1 MKKLSLLFPFLFLF
15 ISGSALMAE
24 VSVLPTPKYAHQ
36 EKGMLRF
43 DRLSGVFGDGAED
56 RASLDELADYFG
68 KSFTTEKTH
77 GRTVLALDAR
87 LIGGRAAA
95 NEFDVPS
102 GIRDSVLSSNEGYFL
117 KTGRGHIEILANSKT
132 GIFYAVATLLQLVE
146 KRKNGYEIPIVTIA
160 DYPSLKMRGISDDIS
175 RGQISTLENFKKII
189 RFLAMYKMNFYMPY
203 IEDEFDF
210 KSYPDFSE
218 GRAPLTV
225 KEVAE
230 LDKYGRLYHVQIIP
244 AFETLGH
251 MEDVLY
257 KKEFEKYAEFP
268 GATCIDI
275 SSDSAFAFMK
285 NLLSE
290 IAPAFSS
297 KYFNMSA
304 DESFDVGLGASK
316 HLVDSLGIDEAH
328 AQYYKR
334 VYGVLKSLGKD
345 VMMYGD
351 IILKDPDILS
361 EIPKDITIVDW
372 HYGASFDYPSVQV
385 FKDAGFPFLSSP
397 AVWNFVGPFPNFFNT
412 YANIQYFAREGY
424 EGGAKGLLVSTW
436 NDNGGAC
443 LRELNYPGYA
453 WGAQCAWNP
462 ETANPAKFE
471 SVFFHHYFRTKSQL
485 PRIIYELLSSA
496 SNQISWYEFWRA
508 PFVTMRDY
516 NVPSRTEAIQAS
528 IPEVLSLI
536 KEAHK
541 VVGAN
546 KDILDLYEL
555 SAKMDKYWADRVT
568 GVLKMRDLSADS
580 LLSSKEKE
588 EQIEKIE
595 DTLLGTIGKIKEE
608 YTKMYL
614 RTNRYPMLQLLE
626 GRFEDQEKDLKQGSA
641 EMLAGNSDYNQLIT
655 SQFVYYPG
663 SRPHAREGSK
673 VDTATFMKTVDLENV
688 PGHSEVQLIGDTY
701 CKLFVN
707 GKYVGDVKARRTLT
721 LNVERKRV
729 QVFDL
734 DKFLHKGENTFMVQA
749 VNFDRFGSAGCNV
762 IAQIGNDTLRT
773 DSTWKVAKGI
783 VAPEGIESA
792 SFLEAAPYDNG
803 WTVTAPDFSLKL
815 RSWIER

>member
-1 MKKLSLLFPFLFLF
+1 MKKSLLLVPFLSLTIL
-15 ISGSALMAE
+15 GSAIMAE
-24 VSVLPTPKYAHQ
+24 VRVLPTPKYAH
-36 EKGMLRF
+36 EKVGSVHF
-43 DRLSGVFGDGAED
+43 GTLSAVFTEAAND
-56 RASLDELADYFG
+56 RASVDELSGYFG
-68 KSFTTEKTH
+68 KSFREGKAP
-77 GRTVLALDAR
+77 GKSVLLLDAR
-87 LIGGRAAA
+87 LVSGKTSTD
-95 NEFDVPS
+95 NLDVPET
-102 GIRDSVLSSNEGYFL
+102 IRDSVLSSPDGYFL
-117 KTGRGHIEILANSKT
+117 KSGKGRIEILANSKT

-146 KRKNGYEIPIVTIA
+146 KEKRGYSIPVVTIA

-175 RGQISTLENFKKII
+175 RGQISTLANFKKII
-189 RFLAMYKMNFYMPY
+189 RFIAMYKMNVYMPY

-210 KSYPDFSE
+210 KSYPDFSK

-230 LDKYGRLYHVQIIP
+230 LDKYGKLYHVRVIP

-251 MEDVLY
+251 MEDILY

-275 SSDSAFAFMK
+275 SSDSALAFMK

-328 AQYYKR
+328 AQYYRK
-334 VYGVLKSLGKD
+334 VYEILKSLGKK

-351 IILKDPDILS
+351 IILKNPNILS

-385 FKDAGFPFLSSP
+385 FKNAGFPFLSSP
-397 AVWNFVGPFPNFFNT
+397 AVWNFTGPFPNFYNS

-424 EGGAKGLLVSTW
+424 EGGALGLLVSTW
-436 NDNGGAC
+436 NDNGGAE

-453 WGAQCAWNP
+453 WGAECAWNP
-462 ETANPAKFE
+462 ETSSPAHFE
-471 SVFFHHYFRTKSQL
+471 SVFFPQYFQTKSQL

-496 SNQISWYEFWRA
+496 NNQITWYEFWRA
-508 PFVTMRDY
+508 PFVSMRDY
-516 NVPSRTEAIQAS
+516 NVPSRTESIESS

-536 KEAHK
+536 KEARN

-546 KDILDLYEL
+546 EDILDLYEL
-555 SAKMDKYWADRVT
+555 SAKMDKYWADKVT
-568 GVLKMRDLSADS
+568 GVMRMRTISADS
-580 LLSSKEKE
+580 LLTARQRE
-588 EQIEKIE
+588 EHIGRIE
-595 DTLLGTIGKIKEE
+595 DHLVSSVASLKAE
-608 YTKMYL
+608 YTRLYL

-626 GRFEDQEKDLKQGSA
+626 GRFEDQEKDLKQGTA
-641 EMLAGNSDYNQLIT
+641 QMLAGNSNYNQLIT
-655 SQFVYYPG
+655 SNFIYYPE
-663 SRPHAREGSK
+663 SRPYAREDFKIDS
-673 VDTATFMKTVDLENV
+673 ATFLKTIDLTRV
-688 PGHSEVQLIGDTY
+688 PEHAEVQLIGDTY

-707 GKYVGDVKARRTLT
+707 GTYIGDVKARRTLT

-729 QVFDL
+729 QVFDVGQ
-734 DKFLHKGENTFMVQA
+734 FLRKGANTFMVQA
-749 VNFDRFGSAGCNV
+749 VNFDRFGSAGCNI
-762 IAQIGNDTLRT
+762 IAQIGNDTLKT

-783 VAPEGIESA
+783 ISPDGVTSA
-792 SFLEAAPYDNG
+792 RFVGARPYDNG

>member
-1 MKKLSLLFPFLFLF
+1 MKKLLLLVPFLFLF
-15 ISGSALMAE
+15 VSGSALMAE
-24 VSVLPTPKYAHQ
+24 VRVLPTPKYAHQ
-36 EKGMLRF
+36 NKGVLHF
-43 DRLSGVFGDGAED
+43 DRLSGVFSGGARD

-68 KSFTTEKTH
+68 RSFKAEKTS
-77 GRTVLALDAR
+77 GRAVLVLEAR
-87 LIGGRAAA
+87 LIGDRMAA

-102 GIRDSVLSSNEGYFL
+102 AIRDSVLSSSEGYFL
-117 KTGRGHIEILANSKT
+117 RAGGGRVEILANTRT
-132 GIFYAVATLLQLVE
+132 GIFYAVTTFLQLVE

-189 RFLAMYKMNFYMPY
+189 RFIAMYKMNFYMPY

-210 KSYPDFSE
+210 KSYPDFSK

-230 LDKYGRLYHVQIIP
+230 LDKYGKLYHVQVIP

-275 SSDSAFAFMK
+275 SSDTAFAFMK

-328 AQYYKR
+328 AQYYKK
-334 VYGVLKSLGKD
+334 VYEVLKSLGKD

-351 IILKDPDILS
+351 IILKNPDILS

-372 HYGASFDYPSVQV
+372 HYGASFNYPSVQV

-436 NDNGGAC
+436 NDNGGAD

-462 ETANPAKFE
+462 ETRSPAEFE
-471 SVFFHHYFRTKSQL
+471 SIFFHQYFRTKSQL
-485 PRIIYELLSSA
+485 PRIIYGLLSSA

-516 NVPSRTEAIQAS
+516 NVPSRTESIQAT

-536 KEAHK
+536 REARK

-546 KDILDLYEL
+546 EDILDLYEL

-568 GVLKMRDLSADS
+568 GVLRMRDLSADS
-580 LLSSKEKE
+580 LLSPQEKK
-588 EQIEKIE
+588 EQIEEIE
-595 DTLLGTIGKIKEE
+595 NTLLPVIAKIKEE
-608 YTKMYL
+608 YTTMYL

-626 GRFEDQEKDLKQGSA
+626 GRFEDQEKDLRQGTA
-641 EMLAGNSDYNQLIT
+641 EMVAGNSGYNQLIT
-655 SQFVYYPG
+655 SQFIYYPE
-663 SRPHAREGSK
+663 SRPYTREDFK
-673 VDTATFMKTVDLENV
+673 VDSATFMKTVDIENV
-688 PGHSEVQLIGDTY
+688 PKHSEVQLIGDTY

-707 GKYVGDVKARRTLT
+707 GMYVGDVKARRTLT

-729 QVFDL
+729 RVFDL
-734 DKFLHKGENTFMVQA
+734 DRFLHKGVNTFVVQA
-749 VNFDRFGSAGCNV
+749 VNFDPFGSAGCNI
-762 IAQIGNDTLRT
+762 IAQIGSDTVRT

-783 VAPEGIESA
+783 VAPDAVASA
-792 SFLEAAPYDNG
+792 GFVEAAPYDNG

>member
-1 MKKLSLLFPFLFLF
+1 MKKSFLLVPFLSLTIL
-15 ISGSALMAE
+15 GSAIMAE
-24 VSVLPTPKYAHQ
+24 VRVLPTPKYAH
-36 EKGMLRF
+36 EKAGAVSF
-43 DRLSGVFGDGAED
+43 SKLSAVFTKAADD
-56 RASLDELADYFG
+56 KASLDELSDFFG
-68 KSFTTEKTH
+68 KNFKEGKAS
-77 GRTVLALDAR
+77 GRSVLALEAR
-87 LIGGRAAA
+87 IISGKSSVE
-95 NEFDVPS
+95 NIEVPEAVQ
-102 GIRDSVLSSNEGYFL
+102 DSVLSSPDGYFL
-117 KTGRGHIEILANSKT
+117 KSEKGHIEIMANTKT
-132 GIFYAVATLLQLVE
+132 GIFYGVATLLQLVE
-146 KRKNGYEIPIVTIA
+146 KDKRGYSIPAVTIA

-175 RGQISTLENFKKII
+175 RGQISRLDNFKKII
-189 RFLAMYKMNFYMPY
+189 RFIAMYKMNVYMPY

-230 LDKYGRLYHVQIIP
+230 LDKYGNLYHVKIIP

-257 KKEFEKYAEFP
+257 KREFEKYAEFP

-275 SSDSAFAFMK
+275 SSDSALAFMK

-328 AQYYKR
+328 ARYYRK
-334 VYGVLKSLGKD
+334 VYDILKSLGKK

-351 IILKDPDILS
+351 IILKNPDILS

-385 FKDAGFPFLSSP
+385 FKKAGFPFLSSP
-397 AVWNFVGPFPNFFNT
+397 AVWNFTGPFPNFYNS

-424 EGGAKGLLVSTW
+424 EGGALGLLVSTW
-436 NDNGGAC
+436 NDNGGAD

-453 WGAQCAWNP
+453 WGAECAWNP
-462 ETANPAKFE
+462 ETSSPAHFE
-471 SVFFHHYFRTKSQL
+471 SVFFPQYFQTKSQL
-485 PRIIYELLSSA
+485 PRVIYELLSSPG
-496 SNQISWYEFWRA
+496 NQITWYEFWRA
-508 PFVTMRDY
+508 PFVSMRDY
-516 NVPSRTEAIQAS
+516 NVPSRTESIESS

-536 KEAHK
+536 KEARK

-546 KDILDLYEL
+546 KDILDIYEL
-555 SAKMDKYWADRVT
+555 SAKMDKYWADKVT
-568 GVLKMRDLSADS
+568 GVLRMRY
-580 LLSSKEKE
+580 LSSDSSLTAGQKE
-588 EQIEKIE
+588 ERIKRIENHLVSSVASLKA
-595 DTLLGTIGKIKEE
+595 D
-608 YTKMYL
+608 YTRLYL

-626 GRFEDQEKDLKQGSA
+626 GRFEDQENDVKQGTA
-641 EMLAGNSDYNQLIT
+641 QMLAGNPEYNQLIR
-655 SQFVYYPG
+655 SNFIYYPE
-663 SRPHAREGSK
+663 SRPYAREEFKIDS
-673 VDTATFMKTVDLENV
+673 ATFLKTVDLTQV
-688 PGHSEVQLIGDTY
+688 PKDAEVQLIGDTY

-707 GKYVGDVKARRTLT
+707 GTYIGDVKARRTLT

-729 QVFDL
+729 QVFEVGP
-734 DKFLHKGENTFMVQA
+734 FLQKGQNTFVVQA
-749 VNFDRFGSAGCNV
+749 ANFDPFGSAGCN
-762 IAQIGNDTLRT
+762 IFARIGNDTLMT

-783 VAPEGIESA
+783 IPPDDVASGRFVDA
-792 SFLEAAPYDNG
+792 RPYDNG

>member
-1 MKKLSLLFPFLFLF
+1 MKKLSLLVPFLFLF
-15 ISGSALMAE
+15 LPGPALMAE
-24 VSVLPTPKYAHQ
+24 VRVLPTPKYAH
-36 EKGMLRF
+36 EKKEVIHF
-43 DRLSGVFGDGAED
+43 DKLSVVFTGRAKD
-56 RASLDELADYFG
+56 RASLDELTHYFG
-68 KSFTTEKTH
+68 DHLKAEETS
-77 GRTVLALDAR
+77 GRGVLHLDAR
-87 LIGGRAAA
+87 LISDEASVDK
-95 NEFDVPS
+95 FDVPS
-102 GIRDSVLSSNEGYFL
+102 VIRDRVLSSGGGYFL
-117 KTGRGHIEILANSKT
+117 KTGGSHVEILANSRT

-146 KRKNGYEIPIVTIA
+146 KRKVGYEIPAVTIA
-160 DYPSLKMRGISDDIS
+160 DYPSLEMRGISDDIS

-210 KSYPDFSE
+210 KSYPDFSK

-230 LDKYGRLYHVQIIP
+230 LDRYGKLYHVQVIP

-304 DESFDVGLGASK
+304 DESFDVGLGASR

-334 VYGVLKSLGKD
+334 VYEVLKSLGKE

-351 IILKDPDILS
+351 IILKNPKILS
-361 EIPKDITIVDW
+361 EIPKDITIIDW

-385 FKDAGFPFLSSP
+385 FKNAGFPFLSSP
-397 AVWNFVGPFPNFFNT
+397 AVWNFIGPFPNFYNS

-462 ETANPAKFE
+462 ETASPAEFE
-471 SVFFHHYFRTKSQL
+471 SIFFQQYFQTKSQL
-485 PRIIYELLSSA
+485 PRIVYELLSSA

-508 PFVTMRDY
+508 PFVSMRDY
-516 NVPSRTEAIQAS
+516 NVPSRTESIQS
-528 IPEVLSLI
+528 SVPEVLSLI
-536 KEAHK
+536 RKARKE
-541 VVGAN
+541 VGAN
-546 KDILDLYEL
+546 EDILDLYEL
-555 SAKMDKYWADRVT
+555 SAKMDMYWADRVT
-568 GVLKMRDLSADS
+568 GVLEMRDLSADS
-580 LLSSKEKE
+580 SLAPSEKRDR
-588 EQIEKIE
+588 IEKIE
-595 DTLLGTIGKIKEE
+595 KPLLRTIAKIKEE

-626 GRFEDQEKDLKQGSA
+626 GRFEDQEKDMRQGTA
-641 EMLAGNSDYNQLIT
+641 EMLAGNYDYSQLIT
-655 SQFVYYPG
+655 SDFIYYPG
-663 SRPHAREGSK
+663 SRPYTREGSK
-673 VDTATFMKTVDLENV
+673 VDSATFVKTVNLEDI
-688 PGHSEVQLIGDTY
+688 PAHSEAQLIGDTY
-701 CKLFVN
+701 CRFFVN

-729 QVFDL
+729 RVFDL
-734 DKFLHKGENTFMVQA
+734 DGFLHKGANTFMVQA
-749 VNFDRFGSAGCNV
+749 VNFDRFGSAGCN
-762 IAQIGNDTLRT
+762 IMAWIGNDTVRT
-773 DSTWKVAKGI
+773 DSTWKAAKGI
-783 VAPEGIESA
+783 VAPDGVA
-792 SFLEAAPYDNG
+792 AARFLEAAPYDIG
-803 WTVTAPDFSLKL
+803 WTVTAPDYDLNL